1 MVITFSVFL
10 ALMLI
15 LIRPL
20 QRNPFFLIY
29 FGLVIGAAYY
39 METYMFKLSLF
50 SPKLIWV
57 FVLLHIIIINLVT
70 IIAYGT
76 DKKAAIKVQWRVPEM
91 QLHTL
96 ELLGGW
102 VGAFIAQKIF
112 HHKTKKKSYQSLF
125 WLTLIIQ
132 LTAVYYIAKFLHI
145 F

>member
-1 MVITFSVFL
+1 MVITFSAIL
-10 ALMLI
+10 ALMLV
-15 LIRPL
+15 LIKPL

-29 FGLVIGAAYY
+29 FGLIIGAAYY
-39 METYMFKLSLF
+39 METYMFRLPLF

-76 DKKAAIKVQWRVPEM
+76 DKRAAIRGDWRVPEM

-96 ELLGGW
+96 GLLGGW
-102 VGAFIAQKIF
+102 VGAFVAQKIF

>member
-76 DKKAAIKVQWRVPEM
+76 DKKAAIKGQWRVPEM

-102 VGAFIAQKIF
+102 VGAFIAQKF
-112 HHKTKKKSYQSLF
+112 FTTKPKRKVISLYF
-125 WLTLIIQ
+125 G
-132 LTAVYYIAKFLHI
+132 
-145 F
+145 

>member
-39 METYMFKLSLF
+39 METYMFKLSPF

-76 DKKAAIKVQWRVPEM
+76 DKKAAIKGQWRVPEM